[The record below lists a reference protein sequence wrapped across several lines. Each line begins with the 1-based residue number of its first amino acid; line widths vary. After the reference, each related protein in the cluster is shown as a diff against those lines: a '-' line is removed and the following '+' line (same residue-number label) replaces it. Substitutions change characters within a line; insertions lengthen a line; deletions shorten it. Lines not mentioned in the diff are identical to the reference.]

1 MRYKI
6 SYYPKAGIAILAGL
20 LISVSVFG
28 QVNFSGTWSL
38 NESKSKISEGGFR
51 MVPHRI
57 IIAQSG
63 NTFTLDRFSG
73 RDGRKITEIFT
84 LDGKESRNNIFNT
97 EKNSIATWSV
107 DKKVLTISSNLIID
121 MNGQKNEIKT
131 IEIYSLSDGNDL
143 LTIDSRSSSPM
154 GERRNILVFDR
165 K

>member
-1 MRYKI
+1 M
-6 SYYPKAGIAILAGL
+6 
-20 LISVSVFG
+20 FG
-28 QVNFSGTWSL
+28 SDW
-38 NESKSKISEGGFR
+38 R
-51 MVPHRI
+51 
-57 IIAQSG
+57 
-63 NTFTLDRFSG
+63 
-73 RDGRKITEIFT
+73 
-84 LDGKESRNNIFNT
+84 GKFNIFNT